1 MCRALLSV
9 MDEHNVD
16 SFISLS
22 SPQMGQ
28 YGGEWA
34 PEKAPGL
41 GPQSSAV
48 TWHCSLAR
56 HRLLEVAVPDLHA
69 VQPLQD
75 LLQPLGPGILHLQL
89 LARCVGVCTG
99 SSMERARGGQ
109 GLLPPSTLASPWRQ

>member
-34 PEKAPGL
+34 LWVAQKAP
-41 GPQSSAV
+41 
-48 TWHCSLAR
+48 C
-56 HRLLEVAVPDLHA
+56 
-69 VQPLQD
+69 
-75 LLQPLGPGILHLQL
+75 PGTE
-89 LARCVGVCTG
+89 G
-99 SSMERARGGQ
+99 
-109 GLLPPSTLASPWRQ
+109 